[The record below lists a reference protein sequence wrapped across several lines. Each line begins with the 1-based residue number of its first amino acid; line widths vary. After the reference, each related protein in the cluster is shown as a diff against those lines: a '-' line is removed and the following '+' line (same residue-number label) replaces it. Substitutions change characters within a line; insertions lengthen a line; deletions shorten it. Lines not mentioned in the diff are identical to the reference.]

1 MNMREW
7 ALVTFTVL
15 GQMAAGALIVLMIIR
30 AYLSQRGTTETAD
43 RLTDGPLFMVVPI
56 MGLALL
62 ASLLH
67 LNDPVNVFKA
77 VPNLVSSWLTRE
89 VVLAVTFIVVAA
101 IYTFL
106 QWRKIGGN
114 DLREVIGWIGALI
127 GVVQI
132 YAMSHVYMIPTQPA
146 WDTLATPV
154 TFFVTGLMLGT
165 LAVAAGLATNHAIL
179 QKNTSEAAAKQLE
192 LSRESLQGIAVASI
206 VLLGIQFLVLPIY
219 LAYLATQGPAALESL
234 KLMIVTYG
242 DVLAI
247 RLLLVFVGAG
257 LLAAFLYRSA
267 AAAGKE
273 KIFTTLTY
281 SAFVLVLVAEVMG
294 RFLFYATRVRIGL

>member
-15 GQMAAGALIVLMIIR
+15 GQMAAGGLLVLMIIR
-30 AYLSQRGTTETAD
+30 SYVSKRGTTETAD
-43 RLTDGPLFMVVPI
+43 RLLDGPLFMIVPI

-67 LNDPVNVFKA
+67 LNNPVNIFKA
-77 VPNLVSSWLTRE
+77 VPNLGSSWLTRE
-89 VVLAVTFIVVAA
+89 VSLAVTFIVVAA
-101 IYTFL
+101 VYTFL

-114 DLREVIGWIGALI
+114 DLREVIGWIGALV

-132 YAMSHVYMIPTQPA
+132 YAMSQVYMIPTQPA

-179 QKNTSEAAAKQLE
+179 QKKASEAAAKQLE

-206 VLLGIQFLVLPIY
+206 ILLGIQFLVLPIY
-219 LAYLATQGPAALESL
+219 MAYLATQGPAGLETV

-242 DVLAI
+242 DMLAF

-257 LLAAFLYRSA
+257 LLAAVLYRSA
-267 AAAGKE
+267 SSASKE
-273 KIFTTLTY
+273 KVFTTLTY
-281 SAFVLVLVAEVMG
+281 SAFLLVFVAEVMG